1 MAGRAGAVSGSHTVE
16 SPWCGPWLE
25 PRKAFQWEVR
35 HALLGKSLSHCSI
48 TVGLD
53 EQRQSVVLE
62 LYYRKAG
69 RKREDRKR
77 KKGWPWPCGERGKG
91 GKEKG

>member
-1 MAGRAGAVSGSHTVE
+1 MDMLIDTPVIVLSSERVTGKRLWS
-16 SPWCGPWLE
+16 GPWLE

-62 LYYRKAG
+62 LYCRKAG
-69 RKREDRKR
+69 ERER
-77 KKGWPWPCGERGKG
+77 GEREKWGKV
-91 GKEKG
+91 